1 MLPNWV
7 GWGSWQSKQLF
18 GKEIVNFVIDK
29 RCKSEKKIGMQPG
42 EVAGLAHVGM
52 EPRFGN
58 QLKDKDKDRRLK
70 HKENDKGSLKL
81 AWNKG
86 WKIIQ
91 NLEQQPKIND
101 PNLEI

>member
-1 MLPNWV
+1 
-7 GWGSWQSKQLF
+7 
-18 GKEIVNFVIDK
+18 
-29 RCKSEKKIGMQPG
+29 MQPG

-58 QLKDKDKDRRLK
+58 KLKDKDIRK
-70 HKENDKGSLKL
+70 HIENCKGSLRLK
-81 AWNKG
+81 
-86 WKIIQ
+86 KIFQ